1 MPSPA
6 DSRGSAMRLAKTARW
21 TFAGS
26 VLGLALMASGCTSL
40 VERSK
45 NPLHF
50 VALYL
55 LDRAED
61 MMEIADVGIT
71 VSEEPG
77 FAIYGAFASLTPVG
91 VANVDGHFIGLGGGQ
106 FLGLPTKTLGR
117 TRFHL
122 SAVGVLAWGYE
133 ELGWQTF
140 DAKDMATLQCQDVG
154 LAGIVA
160 APHGRPGPVPS

>member
-1 MPSPA
+1 MR
-6 DSRGSAMRLAKTARW
+6 SRETARRA
-21 TFAGS
+21 FAGG
-26 VLGLALMASGCTSL
+26 VLALALMATGCTSL
-40 VERSK
+40 LERSR
-45 NPLHF
+45 NPFHF

-71 VSEEPG
+71 VSKEPG

-91 VANVDGHFIGLGGGQ
+91 AGYVNGHFIGLGGGQ

-140 DAKDMATLQCQDVG
+140 DTKDMATLQCQDVG